1 MADMALDASG
11 RLLATASADRR
22 VMVWDVELGFCTH
35 AFRGHKGMVSCVL
48 FHPDIE
54 RLLVSLLLVVVAII
68 PFDTVKLCEE
78 FVKIIR

>member
-1 MADMALDASG
+1 MALDASG

-35 AFRGHKGMVSCVL
+35 AFRGHNGVVSCVL

-54 RLLVSLLLVVVAII
+54 RLLVSLLLLLVAII

-78 FVKIIR
+78 FVEIIK

>member
-1 MADMALDASG
+1 MALDASG

-35 AFRGHKGMVSCVL
+35 AFRGHKGVVSCVL

-54 RLLVSLLLVVVAII
+54 RLLVRLLLLLLVAII

-78 FVKIIR
+78 FAKIIR

>member
-1 MADMALDASG
+1 MALDASG

-35 AFRGHKGMVSCVL
+35 AFRGHTGVVSCVL

-54 RLLVSLLLVVVAII
+54 RLLVSLLLLLLAIM